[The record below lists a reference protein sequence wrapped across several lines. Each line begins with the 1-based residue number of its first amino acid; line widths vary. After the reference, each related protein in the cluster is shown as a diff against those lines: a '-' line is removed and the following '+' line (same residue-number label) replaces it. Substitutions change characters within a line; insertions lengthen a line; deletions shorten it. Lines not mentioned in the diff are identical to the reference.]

1 MHLQTNSLDVI
12 PEFIIN
18 LNNLI
23 VFDCINM
30 VNTIQSLRL
39 KEISVNDL
47 VLSQLYKNG
56 LSDFNLIHVVKVV
69 IL

>member
-39 KEISVNDL
+39 KEISVNGL

>member
-39 KEISVNDL
+39 KEISVNGL
-47 VLSQLYKNG
+47 VLSKLYKNG
-56 LSDFNLIHVVKVV
+56 LLDFNLIHVVKVV

>member
-39 KEISVNDL
+39 KEISVNGL
-47 VLSQLYKNG
+47 VLSKLYKNG

>member
-1 MHLQTNSLDVI
+1 LDVI

-18 LNNLI
+18 LNSLI
-23 VFDCINM
+23 VFNCINM

-39 KEISVNDL
+39 EEISVNGL
-47 VLSQLYKNG
+47 VLSKLYKSS
-56 LSDFNLIHVVKVV
+56 LSDFNLIHVVKAV